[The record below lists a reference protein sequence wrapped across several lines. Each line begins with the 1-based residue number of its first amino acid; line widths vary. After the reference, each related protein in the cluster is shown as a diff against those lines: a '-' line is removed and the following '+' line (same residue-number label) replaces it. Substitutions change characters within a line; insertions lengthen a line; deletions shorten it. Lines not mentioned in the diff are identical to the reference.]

1 VGVEF
6 LVSATAFREIE
17 IEVRA
22 APDGIETGGVLL
34 GTDLAGVVKVLHAG
48 GPGPAAVQTRTSLL
62 RDTLHSQW
70 LADDAW
76 ARDGSQWIGE
86 WHTHPL
92 GPSTPSDLDLR
103 SYAAHLLDPTLGFHR
118 FYAIIVTDLAS
129 GAITL
134 NSWALVRRDTKTLE
148 LTALAQIVET
158 RTPNDGEVPE

>member
-1 VGVEF
+1 MGVEF
-6 LVSATAFREIE
+6 LISATAFHE
-17 IEVRA
+17 IEVEVGA

-62 RDTLHSQW
+62 RDTRHSQS

-76 ARDGSQWIGE
+76 ALDGSQWIGE

-103 SYAAHLLDPTLGFHR
+103 SYAAHLLDPSLGFDR
-118 FYAIIVTDLAS
+118 FYAIIVTDLGG
-129 GAITL
+129 GAMTL
-134 NSWALVRRDTKTLE
+134 NSWALARRDSNTLE
-148 LTALAQIVET
+148 LTALAEIVEP
-158 RTPNDGEVPE
+158 RTPHDGEVLE